1 MMLVLPGIEAA
12 SWRKK
17 DAKENRR
24 AVGAAVFM
32 LGALWLSDRTRQR
45 PLWLQNCWSES
56 GTVRRLE
63 MPFSSH
69 FCPSLHK
76 AAVCHFSALNVSVD
90 SSCISK
96 TLPSPHHGLGASR
109 ALASVCRFTLM
120 TNSCVPYCSSGVLSV
135 CHFLEPSTLIQ
146 FLFPVLRIFDFFF
159 FLEGEGELFQ

>member
-1 MMLVLPGIEAA
+1 
-12 SWRKK
+12 
-17 DAKENRR
+17 
-24 AVGAAVFM
+24 
-32 LGALWLSDRTRQR
+32 
-45 PLWLQNCWSES
+45 
-56 GTVRRLE
+56 

-90 SSCISK
+90 SSCISE
-96 TLPSPHHGLGASR
+96 TLSSPHHSLGASR

-159 FLEGEGELFQ
+159 FFGGGRRTLSIAGSFFFFLSLGLSSNITSSEGSFPTILYYLSQPSIYFLPIICICLLFVARLL